1 MYGSVGSITF
11 EVWVD
16 GEKKFDSGLM
26 TSKDVQKYV
35 EVDING
41 AKELKLVVTDGGD
54 NNHSD
59 HATWAD
65 AKLHFANNEGVDLAE
80 VVNIPDK
87 YLKKAIKAELNI
99 SSDDITIGDMY
110 NLTELN
116 DMGYG
121 IEDLEGL
128 QYAKNLETL
137 NLDYNEISDL
147 SKLKNLRKLSNLQAM
162 YQNIALGNL
171 YKQDNKITVKNM
183 TEENL
188 NTVYIYYKNISS
200 GNCYLGGTTYRIKFE
215 NVKGQRSVTSKAL
228 HFSKKNSEI
237 VKIESV
243 FK

>member
-80 VVNIPDK
+80 VAVSYTHLTLP
-87 YLKKAIKAELNI
+87 
-99 SSDDITIGDMY
+99 TIC
-110 NLTELN
+110 
-116 DMGYG
+116 
-121 IEDLEGL
+121 
-128 QYAKNLETL
+128 
-137 NLDYNEISDL
+137 
-147 SKLKNLRKLSNLQAM
+147 R
-162 YQNIALGNL
+162 
-171 YKQDNKITVKNM
+171 V
-183 TEENL
+183 
-188 NTVYIYYKNISS
+188 
-200 GNCYLGGTTYRIKFE
+200 
-215 NVKGQRSVTSKAL
+215 
-228 HFSKKNSEI
+228 
-237 VKIESV
+237 
-243 FK
+243 